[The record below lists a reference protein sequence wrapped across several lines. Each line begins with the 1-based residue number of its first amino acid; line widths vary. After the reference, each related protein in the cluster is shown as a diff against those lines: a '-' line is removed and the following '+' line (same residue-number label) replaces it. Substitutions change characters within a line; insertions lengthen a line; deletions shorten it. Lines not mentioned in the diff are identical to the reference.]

1 MTNQLLIYENAV
13 PISADTH
20 RDISVRTGANWKFA
34 KTLNSVPIV
43 VAEFEPACIEMPIVF
58 AGEGDDIAPVALL
71 GLRAEENLFVSPE
84 GDWIGTYVPAFL
96 RRYPFVFAA
105 TGENG
110 ETLTLCIDEGFE
122 GLNRE
127 GRGERLFDSEG
138 ERTRYLENMLQF
150 TSDYQTQHMLTRSF
164 CARLIE
170 LDLLEPA
177 VATMKLPDGQSHSL
191 TGFRR
196 VNRAKLAALG
206 ADRVAE
212 LFGNDSLALIY
223 FHLASLGHMGGLVQR
238 LPEQP
243 SQKPV
248 KKGKKAAKSNAT
260 EAET

>member
-13 PISADTH
+13 PISAETH
-20 RDISVRTGANWKFA
+20 RDISVRTGANWAFS

-43 VAEFEPACIEMPIVF
+43 AAEFEPACIEMPIVF
-58 AGEGDDIAPVALL
+58 AGEGDDVAPVALL

-84 GDWIGTYVPAFL
+84 GNWTGQYVPAFL

-105 TGENG
+105 SGENG

-122 GLNRE
+122 GLNKE
-127 GRGERLFDSEG
+127 GRGERLFDSDG

-150 TSDYQTQHMLTRSF
+150 TSDYQTQHVLTRSF
-164 CARLIE
+164 CARLVE

-196 VNRAKLAALG
+196 VNRAKLAALET
-206 ADRVAE
+206 DTIAE
-212 LFGNDSLALIY
+212 LFRNDTLALIH
-223 FHLASLGHMGGLVQR
+223 FHLASLGHMGHLVQR
-238 LPEQP
+238 ISDLPAAAA
-243 SQKPV
+243 
-248 KKGKKAAKSNAT
+248 KKGKKAAKPNVA
-260 EAET
+260 EAEA